1 MLVRDRKR
9 LARVEDIIYGQF
21 YRALGTR
28 GCEYVG
34 IKYKGNKCLAIMNDD
49 GEEGDD
55 NIVIEDVQHLID
67 FGWNFEEMYQSELE
81 GR

>member
-1 MLVRDRKR
+1 MLVLHRKR

-21 YRALGTR
+21 YKALGTR

-34 IKYKGNKCLAIMNDD
+34 IRYKGKKCLAIMNDN